1 MLGCSGMRQQTYAP
15 SGWNVI
21 LLAACL
27 LLAAC
32 GGSSGGASPATT
44 VPAANRPPVITSPAF
59 VTVNE
64 QTTGPVYPLTATDPD
79 GDPVT
84 LSVVMG
90 GDDGVFS
97 FAPATG
103 ILSLSAGLNFGAPQD
118 ADGNNICLVTFQ
130 ARDGRGSVAGLTVEI
145 RVLEVAVG
153 MALRWVGTGFAQPL
167 FLGGIPGTDGVV
179 VLQKGG
185 LARMLNPETGTIEGV
200 PFLDLAGA
208 VSTDSERG
216 LLGLVFAGVCD
227 GPGRVCELD
236 EHVWGRTDLTLPG
249 EYGQRAIG

>member
-64 QTTGPVYPLTATDPD
+64 QTTGPVYTLTT
-79 GDPVT
+79 
-84 LSVVMG
+84 
-90 GDDGVFS
+90 
-97 FAPATG
+97 TG
-103 ILSLSAGLNFGAPQD
+103 ILSLSEGFDFGAAQD

-130 ARDGRGSVAGLTVEI
+130 ARDGRGGVAGLTVEI

-153 MALRWVGTGFAQPL
+153 MALRRVGTGFTQPL
-167 FLGGIPGTDGVV
+167 FLAGIPATDGVV

-185 LARMLNPETGTIEGV
+185 LARVLTPETGTIEGV
-200 PFLDLAGA
+200 PFLGLAGA

-216 LLGLVFAGVCD
+216 AAWARLRRSLRRT
-227 GPGRVCELD
+227 GPCM
-236 EHVWGRTDLTLPG
+236 
-249 EYGQRAIG
+249 